1 MKGNSLSAE
10 ERNPVEQKLARYT
23 GLSQEFVRRS
33 HWRIDPSR
41 FRKELLRDKEQIV
54 GRYDSRCQG
63 ADLELPGSRPE
74 YDPSYAVVQGSFT
87 ALINQ
92 YLREELKY
100 ETDLTY
106 RILTDQVQPWN
117 FGSAQNRYLNVA
129 PALRQA
135 MTKNPQLHVLVVS
148 GWYDLATPFL
158 ATRYTLSHLGLNA
171 SLADHLTTVEYPAGH
186 MVYLQEETLR
196 KFKADTSRF
205 LEGAL
210 PAVQPPP

>member
-158 ATRYTLSHLGLNA
+158 AT
-171 SLADHLTTVEYPAGH
+171 
-186 MVYLQEETLR
+186 
-196 KFKADTSRF
+196 
-205 LEGAL
+205 AL
-210 PAVQPPP
+210 YSQPPGAERFPGRPSDDCGVPGRAHGVPPRRNITEIQG